1 VEGCTDE
8 CGEEQEAD
16 EMRVRSSDEIGQD
29 RERDELQQSER
40 GGLPCNRDSILL
52 WWYKCSECPCGAPG
66 EPAERIRGLEE
77 EEKRKNALLV
87 ERDSQCGICH
97 V

>member
-1 VEGCTDE
+1 MEGCGDE

-16 EMRVRSSDEIGQD
+16 EMGVRSSDEIGQD
-29 RERDELQQSER
+29 RERDELEQGEG

-66 EPAERIRGLEE
+66 EPAERIREFEE
-77 EEKRKNALLV
+77 EERKK
-87 ERDSQCGICH
+87 ERTLG
-97 V
+97 